1 MKKILTFFLTLLL
14 IILPITSNAGFFK
27 KGVKGYV
34 ASKVISKAV
43 KKAAAKKIGVK
54 TAKGLATKDK
64 KLLTRAEKKEVKAH
78 GPVENGELTVGNY
91 GDMRL
96 LRQEEIKEIKS
107 GVLKKVDKDYE
118 LHHIPSSEILKR
130 SGIDKRDG
138 VAVKLLKERH
148 AKTRTHGYKNTE
160 SVKSEK
166 FRDAVA
172 RDVKDFKNLYKDVA
186 NSKDKAF
193 QKEIRSKAQ
202 DIIKKNKELHPDKMK
217 KEPKI

>member
-64 KLLTRAEKKEVKAH
+64 KLLTRAEKKVKAH

-96 LRQEEIKEIKS
+96 LRQEELKEIKS
-107 GVLKKVDKDYE
+107 GVLKK
-118 LHHIPSSEILKR
+118 
-130 SGIDKRDG
+130 
-138 VAVKLLKERH
+138 
-148 AKTRTHGYKNTE
+148 
-160 SVKSEK
+160 
-166 FRDAVA
+166 
-172 RDVKDFKNLYKDVA
+172 
-186 NSKDKAF
+186 
-193 QKEIRSKAQ
+193 
-202 DIIKKNKELHPDKMK
+202 
-217 KEPKI
+217 